1 MRKFYKLLNYEVSR
15 NLAKVLLICI
25 GAIIS
30 PIGFINGALSD
41 YSNLHKRFET
51 IYESSG
57 CVIVFA
63 IYFAAL
69 CGICIQSF
77 YSNYFGSK
85 SIYTLIALPMKR
97 EGIYFS
103 KLISFFIYFLMF
115 FASQLISIFIAY
127 SIVNSKVA
135 QFDQGRYLMNN
146 GLFLAFVRSGFL
158 RILLPLG
165 LEGII
170 STISMFIVIVC
181 SLYYG
186 LVCERSKRYWGFMPI
201 GATIFF
207 LIRVITYRLN
217 QGIISW
223 EYVNLYIYSVVFLGL
238 SVFYTWHGIK
248 LVKRGAIT

>member
-1 MRKFYKLLNYEVSR
+1 MLKFYKLLNYEVSR
-15 NLAKVLLICI
+15 NLTKVLIICF
-25 GAIIS
+25 GVIIS
-30 PIGFINGALSD
+30 PIGFINGMLSD

-57 CVIVFA
+57 CIIVFA
-63 IYFAAL
+63 VYFAAI

-77 YSNYFGSK
+77 YSNYTGSK
-85 SIYTLIALPMKR
+85 SIYTLMTLPMKR
-97 EGIYFS
+97 EGVYFS
-103 KLISFFIYFLMF
+103 KLISYFIYFLMF
-115 FASQLISIFIAY
+115 FAAQLISIFISY
-127 SIVNSKVA
+127 NIVYTKVA
-135 QFDQGRYLMNN
+135 QFDQGKYLMNN

-165 LEGII
+165 PEGII
-170 STISMFIVIVC
+170 STISMFIVIIC

-186 LVCERSKRYWGFMPI
+186 LICERSKRYWGFVPI
-201 GATIFF
+201 AATVFL

-223 EYVNLYIYSVVFLGL
+223 EYVNLYVYSIVFLGM
-238 SVFYTWHGIK
+238 SAFYIWHGIK